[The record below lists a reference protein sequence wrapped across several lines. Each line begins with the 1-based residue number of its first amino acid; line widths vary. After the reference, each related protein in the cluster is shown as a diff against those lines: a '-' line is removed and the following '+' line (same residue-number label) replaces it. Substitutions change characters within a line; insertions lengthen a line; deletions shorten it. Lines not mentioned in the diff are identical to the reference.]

1 MTNKAMTNKEKW
13 LKIGEAF
20 ERFAETGRLRKSA
33 CSGICFALTEVELPL
48 EGWPFGLWPEWIEGV
63 DWEKTRGGANAL
75 WPCPPEERRELLQV
89 AQQVAAL
96 RALYCYFMA
105 EAEIV

>member
-48 EGWPFGLWPEWIEGV
+48 EEGWPFGLWPEWIEGV
-63 DWEKTRGGANAL
+63 DWAKTRGGECAL
-75 WPCPPEERRELLQV
+75 ALPAGREAALQV
-89 AQQVAAL
+89 ARQVAAL